1 MKNQE
6 LEVVPTATT
15 ALTIAVKGEVLSSN
29 FVDYEKFV
37 IARVESVNVNLKT
50 PEDVEQG
57 KLDSKE
63 LKAFVAD
70 LDEKANNAYKEMNQV
85 YMLMQG
91 IKRLKGSADEKR
103 IAIDRKVKEISA
115 KIKQDLI
122 DAGIAKL
129 ELNTLWFQQAIAEAT
144 KRKSSPL
151 KMSEA
156 IDEVVESINLG
167 VLNNK
172 KAIADCKEKHGD
184 SIGYDNL
191 KLLCMTP
198 EMLVVELE
206 RRIERQAQA
215 VEKAKLQ
222 AKLDAEKIAKDEAE
236 AIARQNERDMF
247 KPSEGINKTSSE
259 IVDTPSVKAPEP
271 EIETVQAKTENE
283 TAEQEMARF
292 MDVVPSAFAPVKA
305 ARSALKH
312 PENIDAAGEF
322 AQSLGAAWNKLKTP
336 TK

>member
-37 IARVESVNVNLKT
+37 IARVESVNVDLKT
-50 PEDVEQG
+50 PEDIEQG

-63 LKAFVAD
+63 LKAFVTD
-70 LDEKANNAYKEMNQV
+70 LDDKADNAYKEMNQV

-122 DAGIAKL
+122 DAGIANL
-129 ELNTLWFQQAIAEAT
+129 ELTN
-144 KRKSSPL
+144 RKSSPL

-156 IDEVVESINLG
+156 IDDVVGSINLA
-167 VLNNK
+167 VQSNR
-172 KAIADCKEKHGD
+172 KAIDACKEKHGD
-184 SIGYDNL
+184 AIGYDEHT
-191 KLLCMTP
+191 LLAMTP

-247 KPSEGINKTSSE
+247 KPSEGVNKTSSE

-271 EIETVQAKTENE
+271 EIETVQAKTESE

-322 AQSLGAAWNKLKTP
+322 AQSLGAAWSKLKTP

>member
-1 MKNQE
+1 
-6 LEVVPTATT
+6 
-15 ALTIAVKGEVLSSN
+15 
-29 FVDYEKFV
+29 
-37 IARVESVNVNLKT
+37 
-50 PEDVEQG
+50 
-57 KLDSKE
+57 
-63 LKAFVAD
+63 
-70 LDEKANNAYKEMNQV
+70 
-85 YMLMQG
+85 MLMQG

-247 KPSEGINKTSSE
+247 KPSEGVNKTSSE

-271 EIETVQAKTENE
+271 EIETVQAKTESE

-322 AQSLGAAWNKLKTP
+322 AQSLGAAWSKLKTP

>member
-37 IARVESVNVNLKT
+37 IARVESVNVDLKT
-50 PEDVEQG
+50 PEDIEQG

-63 LKAFVAD
+63 LKAFVTD
-70 LDEKANNAYKEMNQV
+70 LDDKADNAYKEMNQV

-122 DAGIAKL
+122 DAGIANL
-129 ELNTLWFQQAIAEAT
+129 ELNTPANRLAVKNAT
-144 KRKSSPL
+144 NRKSSPL

-156 IDEVVESINLG
+156 IDDVVGSINLA
-167 VLNNK
+167 VQSNR
-172 KAIADCKEKHGD
+172 KAIDACKEKHGD
-184 SIGYDNL
+184 AIGYDEHT
-191 KLLCMTP
+191 LLAMTP

-247 KPSEGINKTSSE
+247 KPSEGVNKTSSE

-271 EIETVQAKTENE
+271 EIETVQAKTESE

-322 AQSLGAAWNKLKTP
+322 AQSLGAAWSKLKTP

>member
-70 LDEKANNAYKEMNQV
+70 LDEKADNAYKEMNQV

-283 TAEQEMARF
+283 TAEQEMERF
-292 MDVVPSAFAPVKA
+292 MEVVPSAFAPVKA

-322 AQSLGAAWNKLKTP
+322 AQSLGAAWSKLKTP